1 MTERG
6 DILRALKVKAYE
18 LRRDVLD
25 MIYHAGSG
33 HPGGSLSAAEIIT
46 VLYWHEMNI
55 DPSDPRKADRDR
67 FVLSKGHAAPI
78 LYAALAEKGYFS
90 KDHLSTLRQI
100 GSILQGHPDMKK
112 TPGLDMSTGSLGQGL
127 SLSLGIALATRH
139 LKINYRVFA
148 LLSDGELQ
156 EGMIWEA
163 AMAAAHYGAEN
174 LVALVD
180 SNKLQVDGEVR
191 AVMNVDPIED
201 KWRAFGWETRTIDG
215 HDVSSIIDALEQTRA
230 PHEKPTVIICNTVK
244 GKGVSFMENVMEWHA
259 SALPEDLYKQARRE
273 LDAKIISLNLP

>member
-1 MTERG
+1 MTARE

-46 VLYWHEMNI
+46 VLYWYEMNI
-55 DPSDPRKADRDR
+55 APSDPRKTDRDR

-78 LYAALAEKGYFS
+78 LYAALAGRGYFS

-100 GSILQGHPDMKK
+100 NSILQGHPDMKK

-139 LKINYRVFA
+139 LKIKYRVFA

-201 KWRAFGWETRTIDG
+201 KWRAFGWETLTIDG

-230 PHEKPTVIICNTVK
+230 AHEKPTVIICNTVK

-259 SALPEDLYKQARRE
+259 SLLPEDLYKQARRE